1 MAPFN
6 AKGGGGHQRGVADG
20 GRGLGQALLPA
31 KGADWLEPHP
41 AVVAILL
48 ELHARGAR
56 RVLDFGRICRG
67 DGSGASAGLPDP
79 VHVVP
84 RVASGLVGGV
94 MNRRRWGC
102 DKSCHRTYGAA
113 DRSAEGRT
121 VATGSRSPDGSPA
134 ARADEA
140 AANETLHRIVW
151 IGASREAE
159 DQPDR
164 NHAED
169 NLWSYHKLIPGIWPD
184 PPSRAS
190 LCTGFER
197 PTYERRTA
205 NLHSDE

>member
-1 MAPFN
+1 
-6 AKGGGGHQRGVADG
+6 
-20 GRGLGQALLPA
+20 
-31 KGADWLEPHP
+31 
-41 AVVAILL
+41 
-48 ELHARGAR
+48 
-56 RVLDFGRICRG
+56 
-67 DGSGASAGLPDP
+67 
-79 VHVVP
+79 
-84 RVASGLVGGV
+84 

-102 DKSCHRTYGAA
+102 DKSCHRTHGTA

-169 NLWSYHKLIPGIWPD
+169 NLWSYHKLIP
-184 PPSRAS
+184 
-190 LCTGFER
+190 
-197 PTYERRTA
+197 
-205 NLHSDE
+205 NV